1 MKDLPCGIIRIAKL
15 RWPSKE
21 SKSLL
26 EKDADF
32 LAFLITSLMQFIFS
46 DGREACIKLESNV
59 MPKNP
64 MALRGPSVFS
74 SERGTPKSL
83 KVHFSAEMQRSGLTC
98 G

>member
-1 MKDLPCGIIRIAKL
+1 MKDLPCGIIRIPKL

-21 SKSLL
+21 SKSL
-26 EKDADF
+26 F
-32 LAFLITSLMQFIFS
+32 LFIFS

>member
-1 MKDLPCGIIRIAKL
+1 MKDLPCGIIRITKL
-15 RWPSKE
+15 RWPSNE

-32 LAFLITSLMQFIFS
+32 LAFLITSLMRFIFS
-46 DGREACIKLESNV
+46 DGKEACIKLESNV

-74 SERGTPKSL
+74 SEEEHPN
-83 KVHFSAEMQRSGLTC
+83 C
-98 G
+98 